1 MKLTEIVKL
10 SRAGYTPADIKELA
24 EIAKERPE
32 AIQLAENCKLSE
44 LKELI
49 ALEDDPGAG
58 AADPKPAEEP
68 AKEKPDNGESDRAAA
83 LMQENEELR
92 KQLQAARDAN
102 TRRDVSGQTPDPF
115 KEAEERA
122 FAFIN
127 SL

>member
-1 MKLTEIVKL
+1 MKLTEMVKL
-10 SRAGYTPADIKELA
+10 AGAGYKPAEIRELA
-24 EIAKERPE
+24 EIANEHPE
-32 AIQLAENCKLSE
+32 ALELAEKLKFDE
-44 LKELI
+44 VKDLI
-49 ALEDDPGAG
+49 ALASEAG
-58 AADPKPAEEP
+58 ADPDPKPEEP

-83 LMQENEELR
+83 LMQENEELK

-115 KEAEERA
+115 KEAEDRV

>member
-1 MKLTEIVKL
+1 MKLTEMVKL

-24 EIAKERPE
+24 EIAKEHPD
-32 AIQLAENCKLSE
+32 AMQLAENCKISE

-49 ALEDDPGAG
+49 ALEDDPGQG
-58 AADPKPAEEP
+58 AANPKPSEEP

-102 TRRDVSGQTPDPF
+102 TRRDVSGSAPDPF

-122 FAFIN
+122 FTFIN